1 MRQKIIMR
9 RHETAT
15 WAGRALLMAVTASH
29 HRRTGTAGNDIF
41 HLGAPLIYGAPQN
54 PGRTCIGFCNTKPAC
69 LALSCDFTL
78 SDTPHVL
85 GCVAD
90 PQGSRRHPDGNKSAG
105 HFLIISFSDHLSAW
119 PTVRK
124 H

>member
-1 MRQKIIMR
+1 MSEIIMR

-29 HRRTGTAGNDIF
+29 HQRNGTAGNDIF
-41 HLGAPLIYGAPQN
+41 HFGAPLIYGAPTN
-54 PGRTCIGFCNTKPAC
+54 PCKACIGFCDAKPAC
-69 LALSCDFTL
+69 IALSCDFTL

-90 PQGSRRHPDGNKSAG
+90 PQASRRHPDGNKSAG
-105 HFLIISFSDHLSAW
+105 QCLIISFPDYLSAW
-119 PTVRK
+119 LTVRK
-124 H
+124 P